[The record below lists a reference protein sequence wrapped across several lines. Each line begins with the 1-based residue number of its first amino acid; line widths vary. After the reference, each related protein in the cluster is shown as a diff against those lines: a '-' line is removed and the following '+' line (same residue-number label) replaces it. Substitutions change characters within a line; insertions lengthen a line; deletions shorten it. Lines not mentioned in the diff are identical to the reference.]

1 MEHFDPTR
9 HFQPRLHFHIR
20 PDPKPS
26 QPIRHR
32 RPTHTLR
39 LSTQRQRKRLHRKRS
54 SHILGPTRINFPG
67 GYEHEPDLVT
77 RIEQLKR
84 TIIVNKFIVVRVL
97 NGDVLREGEVNG
109 TVRGGERGE
118 LDGVDG
124 DNGRFWFEKSE
135 VKDEDDNEDEN

>member
-1 MEHFDPTR
+1 M
-9 HFQPRLHFHIR
+9 
-20 PDPKPS
+20 
-26 QPIRHR
+26 
-32 RPTHTLR
+32 
-39 LSTQRQRKRLHRKRS
+39 
-54 SHILGPTRINFPG
+54 
-67 GYEHEPDLVT
+67 
-77 RIEQLKR
+77 
-84 TIIVNKFIVVRVL
+84 NKFIVVRVL